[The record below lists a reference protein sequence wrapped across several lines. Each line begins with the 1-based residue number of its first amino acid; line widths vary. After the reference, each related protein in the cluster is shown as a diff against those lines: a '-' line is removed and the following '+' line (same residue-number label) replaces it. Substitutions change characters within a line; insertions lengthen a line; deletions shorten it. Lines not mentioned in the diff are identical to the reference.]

1 MAWPVFFT
9 RHAAADEEAVQPGH
23 RHVQTNADQRL
34 AQLFKRDVLALFPD
48 SQDIRPPLLDPA

>member
-9 RHAAADEEAVQPGH
+9 RHAAADEGAVQPGY

-34 AQLFKRDVLALFPD
+34 AQLFKRDVLARFPD
-48 SQDIRPPLLDPA
+48 RENVRLPLLDPT